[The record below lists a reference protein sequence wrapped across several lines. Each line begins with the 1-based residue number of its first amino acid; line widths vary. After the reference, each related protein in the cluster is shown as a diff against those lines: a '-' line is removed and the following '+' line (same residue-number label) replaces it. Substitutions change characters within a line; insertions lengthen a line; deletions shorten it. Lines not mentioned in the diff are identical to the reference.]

1 MKKNFYSYVA
11 KMRVTYSLT
20 TYSLLTFDS
29 QQKSVL
35 TIIILFFS
43 RLLIS
48 LRSTSKTYYNMN
60 VAGLQNVWQTIMGF
74 NLTAANKRWLADHLY
89 EQAMREEALLP
100 YTMEEI
106 DARLDMAEED
116 VAAGRVYSK
125 AEVSDMMDDYIQK
138 HL

>member
-1 MKKNFYSYVA
+1 MEKIRKSQKYSSTFAEYKIKFVFLRNTKK
-11 KMRVTYSLT
+11 TCL
-20 TYSLLTFDS
+20 D
-29 QQKSVL
+29 
-35 TIIILFFS
+35 
-43 RLLIS
+43 
-48 LRSTSKTYYNMN
+48 MN

-89 EQAMREEALLP
+89 EQAMREEALQP

-125 AEVSDMMDDYIQK
+125 AAVSDMMNEYILK
-138 HL
+138 HS